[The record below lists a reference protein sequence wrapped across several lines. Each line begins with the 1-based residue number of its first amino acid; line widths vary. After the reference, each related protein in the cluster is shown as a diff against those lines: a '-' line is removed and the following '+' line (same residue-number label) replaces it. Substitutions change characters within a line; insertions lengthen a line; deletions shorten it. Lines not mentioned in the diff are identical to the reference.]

1 MVGLLTLII
10 MKNFNYLIMALMLI
24 SFQTLQASSLQDFQK
39 MIFEQVNDCIDIKSF
54 KIPSQQ
60 QIVRCLDSIDMQKI
74 AKKAQAMIPQSTIKC
89 YATCINGDGGLTP
102 CLLKRKSTVSCIKGL
117 PDCLS
122 KCS

>member
-1 MVGLLTLII
+1 
-10 MKNFNYLIMALMLI
+10 MKKFNYLITTLLLTN
-24 SFQTLQASSLQDFQK
+24 FQPLQASSLQDFQK

-60 QIVRCLDSIDMQKI
+60 QIVRCLNSIDMQKI
-74 AKKAQAMIPQSTIKC
+74 AKRAQALIPQSTIKC

-117 PDCLS
+117 PNCLS